1 MVDAIN
7 TALSGM
13 QKASR
18 TVERA
23 AINIATPEKQDTMV
37 EDIVDIKIAENAYK
51 ANAAVIRVADDMQ
64 DALLSTFDKEV

>member
-23 AINIATPEKQDTMV
+23 AINIATPEKKDTMI